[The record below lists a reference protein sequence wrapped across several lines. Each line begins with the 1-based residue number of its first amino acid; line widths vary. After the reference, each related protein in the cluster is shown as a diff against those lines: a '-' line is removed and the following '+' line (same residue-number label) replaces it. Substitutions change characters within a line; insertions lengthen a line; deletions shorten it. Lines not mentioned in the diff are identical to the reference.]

1 MLGGMPESTV
11 ESTLAP
17 TSTAPP
23 TPPPHPQSR
32 FTAWCVRH
40 RWLVLALSALLVAGG
55 VVLMGDGPRTMPAS
69 DQLVGDSAVAN
80 RLTARPGLASEPTET
95 VIATSRRGPLDPQ
108 AATDLGRDLAAAY
121 VGAQG
126 VADVGAP
133 FPGQDGRSVV
143 LPVVLRAD
151 SDAATALPEPDEVVD
166 PMLAATRAF
175 AAAHPEVEVG
185 QIGPGS
191 INSEI
196 NATLGA
202 DFQRAEL
209 ISLPVTLLVLLFAFG
224 AVIAAGV
231 PLLLGIGSVAV
242 ALGVT
247 AAASRGL
254 IAVDPNTQSLVLL
267 IGLAVGV
274 DYALFTMRRVR
285 EEQAA
290 GASARDAIAI
300 AGATAGRAVVISGL
314 TVVVAMSGMLVA
326 GGLYTSLALGAI
338 LVVLAA
344 VLAAATTLPALLAV
358 LGRGVNALRLPFT
371 KRRQAKEGSLD
382 SAWGRL
388 AGRVVRRPLA
398 WTLACGAV
406 LIALAAPALGMR
418 TSLGGIET
426 LPQDLKVVAA
436 FTQLEAAVPTD
447 GTAVQIVVEAPASA
461 TARVDAA
468 LQAAATTARGLEHVS
483 GVADQVR
490 RSTDQAVSVLDVGLA
505 LDASDERMPAL
516 VDTVRDRLVP
526 QIQSDLA
533 GVDGASVHVGGQAEA
548 TDLGA
553 WMDSRLP
560 WVVAFVLVLTLVVM
574 TVSFGS
580 LWLAGTSVALN
591 LLSAGAAYGV
601 LTLVFGG
608 SWAEGLLDFTST
620 GAIASWLPMLM
631 FVVLF
636 GLSMDYHVFVLS
648 RVREAYDAGRD
659 ARSAVRIGVARSAG
673 VVTSAAAV
681 MVGVFS
687 VFGTLSSLEMKQLGV
702 GLAAAVLL
710 DATLVRSVM
719 LPAVLSLLGRR
730 AHTGPSWIPRLH
742 H

>member
-1 MLGGMPESTV
+1 MPESAV
-11 ESTLAP
+11 DSTLAP
-17 TSTAPP
+17 TSTAGP
-23 TPPPHPQSR
+23 TPPPQPQSR
-32 FTAWCVRH
+32 LTAWCVRH
-40 RWLVLALSALLVAGG
+40 RWLVLGLSVLLVAGG
-55 VVLMGDGPRTMPAS
+55 VALIGEGPRTMPAS

-80 RLTARPGLASEPTET
+80 RLMTRAGLASEPTET
-95 VIATSRRGPLDPQ
+95 VIATSRSGSLDPQ
-108 AATDLGRDLAAAY
+108 SATELGRDLVAAY
-121 VGAQG
+121 AG
-126 VADVGAP
+126 VAGVAHVGTP
-133 FPGQDGRSVV
+133 FPGKDGRSVV

-151 SDAATALPEPDEVVD
+151 SDAATALPAPDEVVE

-175 AAAHPEVEVG
+175 AAAHPGVAVG

-191 INSEI
+191 ITSEI

-209 ISLPVTLLVLLFAFG
+209 ISLPITLLVLLLAFG

-231 PLLLGIGSVAV
+231 PLLLGVGSVAV

-254 IAVDPNTQSLVLL
+254 VAVDPNTQSLVLL

-290 GASARDAIAI
+290 GATTRDAIVI

-371 KRRQAKEGSLD
+371 KRRQATVGSLD

-388 AGRVVRRPLA
+388 AGRVVRRPLV
-398 WTLACGAV
+398 WTLGCGA
-406 LIALAAPALGMR
+406 LLLALAAPALGMR
-418 TSLGGIET
+418 TSLGGVET
-426 LPQDLKVVAA
+426 LSQDLKVVAA
-436 FTQLEAAVPTD
+436 FHQLEAAVPTD
-447 GTAVQIVVEAPASA
+447 GTAVQVVVEAPATA
-461 TARVDAA
+461 TSRVDAA
-468 LQAAATTARGLEHVS
+468 LRAAAATAGGIEHVS
-483 GVADQVR
+483 GVADKVR

-505 LDASDERMPAL
+505 LGASDERMPAL
-516 VDTVRDRLVP
+516 VDTVRARLVP
-526 QIQSDLA
+526 QVQRDLA
-533 GVDGASVHVGGQAEA
+533 GVAGVSVHIGGQAEA

-560 WVVAFVLVLTLVVM
+560 WVVSFVLLLTLVVM

-580 LWLAGTSVALN
+580 LWLAATSVALN
-591 LLSAGAAYGV
+591 VLSAGAAYGV

-659 ARSAVRIGVARSAG
+659 PRSAVQMGVARSAG

-710 DATLVRSVM
+710 DATLVRGVM
-719 LPAVLSLLGRR
+719 LPAVLSLLGER
-730 AHTGPSWIPRLH
+730 AHTGPSWVPRLH

>member
-1 MLGGMPESTV
+1 M
-11 ESTLAP
+11 
-17 TSTAPP
+17 
-23 TPPPHPQSR
+23 
-32 FTAWCVRH
+32 
-40 RWLVLALSALLVAGG
+40 LALSALLVAGG
-55 VVLMGDGPRTMPAS
+55 VGLIGGGLRTMPPS

-80 RLTARPGLASEPTET
+80 RLMARPGLASEPTET

-108 AATDLGRDLAAAY
+108 AATDLGRDLVAAY
-121 VGAQG
+121 AG
-126 VADVGAP
+126 VAGVAHVGTP
-133 FPGQDGRSVV
+133 VPGQDGRSVV

-151 SDAATALPEPDEVVD
+151 SDAATALPAPDAVVE
-166 PMLAATRAF
+166 PMLAATGAF
-175 AAAHPEVEVG
+175 AAAHPGVEVG

-191 INSEI
+191 ITSEI

-209 ISLPVTLLVLLFAFG
+209 ISLPITLLVLLLAFG

-231 PLLLGIGSVAV
+231 PLLLGVGSVAV

-254 IAVDPNTQSLVLL
+254 VAVDPNTQSLVLL

-290 GASARDAIAI
+290 GATTRDAIAI

-371 KRRQAKEGSLD
+371 RRRQARVGSLD

-406 LIALAAPALGMR
+406 LLSLAAPALGMR
-418 TSLGGIET
+418 TSLGGVET
-426 LPQDLKVVAA
+426 LSQDLKVVAA
-436 FTQLEAAVPTD
+436 FHQLEAAVPTD
-447 GTAVQIVVEAPASA
+447 GTAVQVVVEAPATA
-461 TARVDAA
+461 TSQVDAA
-468 LQAAATTARGLEHVS
+468 LRAAAATAGGIEHVS
-483 GVADQVR
+483 GVADKVR

-505 LDASDERMPAL
+505 LGASDERMPAL
-516 VDTVRDRLVP
+516 VETVRARLVP
-526 QIQSDLA
+526 QVQRDLA
-533 GVDGASVHVGGQAEA
+533 GVADVSVHIGGQAEA

-560 WVVAFVLVLTLVVM
+560 WVVSFVLLLTLVVM

-580 LWLAGTSVALN
+580 LWLAATSVALN
-591 LLSAGAAYGV
+591 VLSAGAAYGV

-659 ARSAVRIGVARSAG
+659 PRSAVQMGVARSAG

-710 DATLVRSVM
+710 DATLVRGVM
-719 LPAVLSLLGRR
+719 LPAVLSLLGKR
-730 AHTGPSWIPRLH
+730 AHTGPSWVPRLH